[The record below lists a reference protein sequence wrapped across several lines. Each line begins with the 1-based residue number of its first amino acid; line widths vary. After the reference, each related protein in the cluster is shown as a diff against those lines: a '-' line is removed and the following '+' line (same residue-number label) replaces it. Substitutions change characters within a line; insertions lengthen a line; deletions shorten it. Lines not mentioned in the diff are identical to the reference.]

1 MKASVEISLYPL
13 EENYKNRII
22 EFVGRL
28 KSTGKFDVITNGMS
42 TQLFGD
48 YEDIMDVLKSE
59 IGKELSMHRTMA
71 ILKIGDG
78 LLRPEDIPEELK

>member
-22 EFVGRL
+22 EFIERL
-28 KSTGKFDVITNGMS
+28 KESGKIDVITNGMS
-42 TQLFGD
+42 TQLFGEFD
-48 YEDIMDVLKSE
+48 DIMDVLKSE
-59 IGKELSMHRTMA
+59 IGKELEKHRTMA

-78 LLRPEDIPEELK
+78 LLRPEGIPDSLK